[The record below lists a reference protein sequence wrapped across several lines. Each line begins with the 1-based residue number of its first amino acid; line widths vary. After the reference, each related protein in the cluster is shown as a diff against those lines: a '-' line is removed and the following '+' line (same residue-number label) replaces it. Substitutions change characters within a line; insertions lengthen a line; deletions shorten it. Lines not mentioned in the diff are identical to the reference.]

1 MSLLELDT
9 VSVGWPGQGSVLE
22 SVSFTLER
30 GARVGLV
37 GPNGAGKT
45 SLFHTIAG
53 ILAAQSGALHLSG
66 QPVRKGQFQ
75 PDVALVFQQADDQ
88 LFCPT
93 LIEDVAFGARNLGLP
108 QPEIDARVAGAL
120 RSCGLSGLEDRPVTQ
135 LSGGEKRR
143 ACIAGALVMQPALL
157 LLDEPSAAL
166 DLRSRR
172 RLITL
177 LAGMEQAMLI
187 ASHDLELLLDLCSRV
202 IVLDAGRICA
212 DGPAQAV
219 LGDAAL
225 MQAHGQE
232 VPHSLTPHNAASH
245 RHRPQARV

>member
-1 MSLLELDT
+1 MTLLELT
-9 VSVGWPGQGSVLE
+9 GVTVGWPGQAAILSDLNF
-22 SVSFTLER
+22 SLDR
-30 GARVGLV
+30 GARVGVV
-37 GPNGAGKT
+37 GPNGSGKT

-53 ILAAQSGALHLSG
+53 ILAPHDGTVRLSG
-66 QPVRKGQFQ
+66 QPVRPGQFL

-108 QPEIDARVAGAL
+108 ANQVERRVAAAL
-120 RSCGLSGLEDRPVTQ
+120 RDCGLTGLEDRPVYQ

-143 ACIAGALVMQPALL
+143 ACIAGALVMQPSLM

-177 LAGMEQAMLI
+177 LAGMDQALLI
-187 ASHDLELLLDLCSRV
+187 ASHDLELLLELCARV
-202 IVLDAGRICA
+202 IVLDGGRICA
-212 DGPAQAV
+212 EGSARDV
-219 LGDAAL
+219 LGNAAL
-225 MQAHGQE
+225 MAAHGQE
-232 VPHSLTPHNAASH
+232 VPHSLTPHGTVRHDH
-245 RHRPQARV
+245 RL